1 MAVIR
6 PEAKKN
12 VGRGRG
18 CFRQGV
24 KEDDLAQGWPEA
36 APFDAIVVNRGLD
49 AVSEVVLKQLK
60 EGGRLILPVA
70 QDGNLR
76 SMKKFGSQIVN
87 ESSRPVRLTPAV
99 ANTVELPAVRAIT
112 PNRP

>member
-1 MAVIR
+1 MA
-6 PEAKKN
+6 
-12 VGRGRG
+12 RGRG

-36 APFDAIVVNRGLD
+36 TPFDAIVVNSGLE
-49 AVSEVVLKQLK
+49 AVPDVVLKQLK
-60 EGGRLILPVA
+60 DGGRLILPVA

-76 SMKKFGSQIVN
+76 SMKKYGSQIIH
-87 ESSRPVRLTPAV
+87 ESSRPVHLSPAA
-99 ANTVELPAVRAIT
+99 ANNVELPAVRAAT